1 MRRRWST
8 LTSEEQVQRLPIE
21 REMKKSYLDYSMSV
35 IVGRALPDVR
45 DGLKPVHRRILY
57 ALQDMGLRHA
67 KPHRKSARAVGEV
80 LGKYHPHGDAAVY
93 DAMVRMAQD
102 FSLRYPLIDGQGN
115 FGSIDGDSPAAMRY
129 TEVRLDRRS
138 EEMLRDLDK
147 ETVEWRDNFDGTLK
161 EPVILP
167 AVLPN
172 LLVNGASGIAVGMAT
187 NMPPHNLGEVVD
199 ALLAYLDDPEQDV
212 PSLMQH
218 LQGPDFPTGGII
230 CGRRGILEAYATGKG
245 IIKLRART
253 HVEGDA
259 IIVTEIPYQTS
270 KAGLLQK
277 IAQLVKKEVIEGI
290 ADLRDESD
298 RQGVRVVIKLKRDA
312 MPEVVENQLFKHTG
326 LESTFGIIN
335 IALVDGQPKLLSLKE
350 LMQAYVD
357 HRRDIIQKRTT
368 YDLLKARERKHILD
382 GLLTALESIDRVI
395 ELIRASSD
403 AAQAAQQLMEAFS
416 LSELQ
421 VKEIL
426 SMRLQSL
433 TSMEAESLR
442 AERKEKESLIARLD
456 QILTT
461 PGEIDRVIRQELQE
475 MKERYGDPRRTTIE
489 EGEVDVDMEALIPEE
504 EVVIVVTSQGYI
516 KRLSLD
522 EYRAQNRG
530 GKGLV
535 GIKMKE
541 DDAISNVLV
550 SSTHDYVLIF
560 SDQGIVY
567 AVKGYQI
574 PAGGRHS
581 KGRAVVNLIPI
592 EGDIRAI
599 LSVTD
604 FESGTL
610 IFATKNGVVKKTH
623 LSRYQNIRV
632 TGIRALSLKEGD
644 ALVKVK
650 LLQGDEK
657 IVLASASG
665 SACVF
670 NEKEVRP
677 MGRVA
682 AGVIGMRLE
691 EGDEVVDMAIAR
703 GDDIL
708 TVTENGY
715 GKRTP
720 LEEYRVTRR
729 GAKGVRT
736 IITNQR
742 NGRVVAVREVS
753 DGDQV
758 VLSSRE
764 GMMVR
769 IPVDSI
775 RRQGRNT
782 MGVTLMNLN
791 PGDQVVT
798 VTKV

>member
-1 MRRRWST
+1 
-8 LTSEEQVQRLPIE
+8 
-21 REMKKSYLDYSMSV
+21 MKKSYLDYSMSV

>member
-1 MRRRWST
+1 M
-8 LTSEEQVQRLPIE
+8 TSEEQVQRLPIE

-57 ALQDMGLRHA
+57 ALHDMGLRYG

-93 DAMVRMAQD
+93 DAMVRMAQG

-129 TEVRLDRRS
+129 TEVRLGRIS
-138 EEMLRDLDK
+138 EEMLRDIDK
-147 ETVEWRDNFDGTLK
+147 ETVDWRDNFDGTLQ

-167 AVLPN
+167 AVLPH
-172 LLVNGASGIAVGMAT
+172 LLVNGTSGIAVGMAT

-199 ALLAYLDDPEQDV
+199 ALLAYMDDPEQDV

-230 CGRRGILEAYATGKG
+230 CGRRGILEAYTTGKG
-245 IIKLRART
+245 IIKVRART
-253 HVEGDA
+253 HVEGEA

-270 KAGLLQK
+270 KAGLLKK
-277 IAQLVKKEVIEGI
+277 IAQLVKKGVIEGI

-298 RQGVRVVIKLKRDA
+298 RQGIRVVIKLKRDA
-312 MPEVVENQLFKHTG
+312 LPEVVENQLFKHTG

-335 IALVDGQPKLLSLKE
+335 IALVDGQPRLLTLKD
-350 LMQAYVD
+350 LLQAYLD

-368 YDLLKARERKHILD
+368 YELRKARERKHILD
-382 GLLTALESIDRVI
+382 GLLTALEHIDRVI

-403 AAQAAQQLMEAFS
+403 AAQAAQSLTEAFS
-416 LSELQ
+416 LSEVQ

-433 TSMEAESLR
+433 TTMEAESLR
-442 AERKEKESLIARLD
+442 AERKEKEALIARLD
-456 QILTT
+456 RILTT

-475 MKERYGDPRRTTIE
+475 LKERYGDPRRTAIE
-489 EGEVDVDMEALIPEE
+489 EGEVDVDMEDLIPEE
-504 EVVIVVTSQGYI
+504 EVVIVATSQGYI
-516 KRLSLD
+516 KRLSLE

-567 AVKGYQI
+567 AIKGYQI

-581 KGRAVVNLIPI
+581 RGRAVVNLIPI
-592 EGDIRAI
+592 EGTIRAI
-599 LSVTD
+599 LSVKD
-604 FESGTL
+604 FQQGTL
-610 IFATKNGVVKKTH
+610 IFATRNGIVKKTP

-632 TGIRALSLKEGD
+632 TGIRALNLKEGD
-644 ALVKVK
+644 SLIKVK

-665 SACVF
+665 KACVF
-670 NEKEVRP
+670 TEEEVRP

-682 AGVIGMRLE
+682 AGVIGMRLG

-720 LEEYRVTRR
+720 LKEYRVTRR

-736 IITNQR
+736 IITNER

-753 DGDQV
+753 DGDEI

-769 IPVDSI
+769 IPVDAI

-782 MGVTLMNLN
+782 MGVILMNLN
-791 PGDQVVT
+791 PGDQVVA

>member
-1 MRRRWST
+1 M
-8 LTSEEQVQRLPIE
+8 TSEEQVQRLPIE

>member
-1 MRRRWST
+1 